1 MCLCYPGEQ
10 ASWIP
15 IAVLCERYA
24 KEESFRRNADRV
36 LYGDPDVT
44 SHDVRLSFARVA
56 SHQALHDTSNSS
68 FFSDD
73 AHRQH
78 IQYKKYTSNVIP
90 AECRMSQA
98 FAADL

>member
-1 MCLCYPGEQ
+1 MIMCLCSPGEQ

-15 IAVLCERYA
+15 TAVLCERYA

-56 SHQALHDTSNSS
+56 SHQALHDTSDSR
-68 FFSDD
+68 FF
-73 AHRQH
+73 
-78 IQYKKYTSNVIP
+78 TG
-90 AECRMSQA
+90 
-98 FAADL
+98 